1 MLYSLKQNDD
11 DIQAIAALINEAY
24 RGTGGD
30 NRWTTEA
37 HLVAGDR
44 ISVETLRELI
54 NDSEYDFIVCHEQG
68 KLIGCISIG
77 YRDTIAEFGTFAI
90 KPEMHG
96 MGIGKQLLAY
106 AESHAENRCQ
116 RFQVSVVT
124 PNQTLIDF
132 YVKRGYQPIGHKKLY
147 PIDGN
152 AGKPKAKDIDLT
164 VLQKKA

>member
-1 MLYSLKQNDD
+1 MKQNDD
-11 DIQAIAALINEAY
+11 DLPAIVALINEAY

-30 NRWTTEA
+30 HRWTTEA

-44 ISVETLRELI
+44 ISVEALTDLI
-54 NDSEYDFIVCHEQG
+54 NDSQCDFIVCHEQD
-68 KLIGCISIG
+68 KLIGCISIC
-77 YRDTIAEFGTFAI
+77 YRNTIAEFGTFAI
-90 KPEMHG
+90 KQEKHG

-106 AESHAENRCQ
+106 AENHAKNCCQ

-132 YVKRGYQPIGHKKLY
+132 YIKRGYQPIGHKKLY
-147 PIDGN
+147 PVDNN
-152 AGKPKAKDIDLT
+152 AGKLKAKDIDLT